1 MRLHPEGKY
10 SASVHWPLLAAGLP
24 LPALQV
30 FKTFLLQNPPP
41 TSVLLELTV
50 DLWSCVCAHPSKPF
64 QPLQVLER
72 ANVKMSKDLQWKNEN
87 LRVCSQNCFCLPVA
101 PIKDPIF
108 VHELSRVFHLRKL
121 KSINQLVTIFTQP
134 TPQGDKSWSKSL
146 QLRAAQQKQTNSNS
160 TSRRL
165 DVWGCGYTCLYHK
178 SAIMH

>member
-41 TSVLLELTV
+41 TSILLKLTV

-72 ANVKMSKDLQWKNEN
+72 ANVKRFAVEEGKPEGVLAKLPLLADSSD
-87 LRVCSQNCFCLPVA
+87 RRPHFCP
-101 PIKDPIF
+101 
-108 VHELSRVFHLRKL
+108 
-121 KSINQLVTIFTQP
+121 
-134 TPQGDKSWSKSL
+134 
-146 QLRAAQQKQTNSNS
+146 
-160 TSRRL
+160 
-165 DVWGCGYTCLYHK
+165 
-178 SAIMH
+178 